1 VPTEPIQAEP
11 VNTEPQQAEPSE
23 DEGRCLDIPMGVPK
37 HERTKRQARH
47 KAVNISIGMMS

>member
-1 VPTEPIQAEP
+1 MTTEPIQAEP
-11 VNTEPQQAEPSE
+11 VNTEPHQAEPSE
-23 DEGRCLDIPMGVPK
+23 DEGHCLDIPMGVPR